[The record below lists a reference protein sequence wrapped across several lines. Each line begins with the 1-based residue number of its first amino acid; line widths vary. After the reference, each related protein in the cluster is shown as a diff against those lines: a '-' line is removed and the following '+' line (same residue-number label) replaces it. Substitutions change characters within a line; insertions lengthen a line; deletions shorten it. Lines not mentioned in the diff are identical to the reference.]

1 MIVVTVETLDWM
13 SGSWECEIWG
23 GRFEEH
29 WMAPKRGTMQG
40 VGRFEKDG
48 KIEFMEFMS
57 IEGSGDALTLYM
69 ILGAPSKGD
78 KSPVAFRLSEHDS
91 AHACFERS
99 DDDYPKRIV
108 YTKGDSDTMLCR
120 IDGVQ
125 DGEPTSDEFAFRRV
139 TP

>member
-1 MIVVTVETLDWM
+1 M
-13 SGSWECEIWG
+13 S
-23 GRFEEH
+23 
-29 WMAPKRGTMQG
+29 PKRGTMQG

-57 IEGSGDALTLYM
+57 IEGSSDTLTLYM

-78 KSPVAFRLSEHDS
+78 KSPIAFRLSGHDGT
-91 AHACFERS
+91 HVCFERS

-108 YTKGDSDTMLCR
+108 YTKGVSGAMLCR

-125 DGEPTSDEFAFRRV
+125 DGEPTSDEFNFRRV
-139 TP
+139 IR

>member
-1 MIVVTVETLDWM
+1 MTVEALDWM

-29 WMAPKRGTMQG
+29 WMPPKCGTMQG

-57 IEGSGDALTLYM
+57 IEGSSEALTLYM

-78 KSPVAFRLSEHDS
+78 KSPVAFRLSELDR

-108 YTKGDSDTMLCR
+108 YTKGVSGAMLCR
-120 IDGVQ
+120 IDGDQ
-125 DGEPTSDEFAFRRV
+125 DGEPTCDDFEFQRF
-139 TP
+139 

>member
-57 IEGSGDALTLYM
+57 IELSDDTVTLYM
-69 ILGAPSKGD
+69 ILGTPSKGD
-78 KSPVAFRLSEHDS
+78 KTPIPFKLSGYDGT
-91 AHACFERS
+91 HAYFERS
-99 DDDYPKRIV
+99 DDDYPKRIIYSKPV
-108 YTKGDSDTMLCR
+108 SGMMLCR
-120 IDGVQ
+120 IEGIQ
-125 DGEPTSDEFAFRRV
+125 NGEQTSDEFEFRHVER
-139 TP
+139 